1 MSQVAKQFDKTGK
14 ANGELSL
21 NAEVFGKETNL
32 HVLHLALLR
41 ELANA
46 RTGSAN
52 SKTRSEVRGGGKKP
66 WKQKGTGRA
75 RAGSIRSP
83 LWRGGGVIFG
93 PKPRKFDIN
102 LPKKVR
108 RLAAKTALSVACQDQ
123 KLFVA
128 DLQLNSIKTKDAVAY
143 FEKMGVAGQ
152 KVLLLADWRL
162 EQNANLKLSVRNL
175 CWLKLSLPQNL
186 SIKDVIDSDAV
197 VLTPEALA
205 TVYERFGVA
214 VA

>member
-1 MSQVAKQFDKTGK
+1 MSQVAQQFDKSGK
-14 ANGELSL
+14 ATGELSL
-21 NAEVFGKETNL
+21 NAEVFGKEANL

-46 RTGSAN
+46 RAGSAS
-52 SKTRSEVRGGGKKP
+52 SKTRAEVRGGGRKP

-93 PKPRKFDIN
+93 PKPRKFDIA

-108 RLAAKTALSVACQDQ
+108 RLAAKTALSIACQDQ

-128 DLQLNSIKTKDAVAY
+128 DLHLKNIKTKDAVAY
-143 FEKMGVAGQ
+143 FEGLGVVGK

-186 SIKDVIDSDAV
+186 SIKDVVDADAV
-197 VLTPEALA
+197 VLTPDALTA
-205 TVYERFGVA
+205 IYERFGVA
-214 VA
+214 S

>member
-1 MSQVAKQFDKTGK
+1 MPKDSCVQHKTG
-14 ANGELSL
+14 GYSI
-21 NAEVFGKETNL
+21 
-32 HVLHLALLR
+32 AL
-41 ELANA
+41 
-46 RTGSAN
+46 
-52 SKTRSEVRGGGKKP
+52 
-66 WKQKGTGRA
+66 
-75 RAGSIRSP
+75 
-83 LWRGGGVIFG
+83 
-93 PKPRKFDIN
+93 
-102 LPKKVR
+102 
-108 RLAAKTALSVACQDQ
+108 
-123 KLFVA
+123 
-128 DLQLNSIKTKDAVAY
+128 VAY

-214 VA
+214 S